1 MFNCLDLRSLEPRSS
16 GQGREDKKYTIDTSP
31 EILCFFYFSFKYGVP
46 TVPNVLTIENITNLA
61 LVLRTPEDIGDTS
74 LEKKRI

>member
-1 MFNCLDLRSLEPRSS
+1 MF
-16 GQGREDKKYTIDTSP
+16 
-31 EILCFFYFSFKYGVP
+31 FFYFSFKYGVP